1 MHARII
7 TGTLQTIL
15 RVLGMGHDILTAV
28 TAPRVHTQL
37 LPDLVDI
44 ENHTYF
50 ADTPTVTINLPLSTR
65 AFLAGHGHTLVPQG
79 GFAVVQVITVDPD
92 TSLIEAVSDPRKDG
106 RPAGWS

>member
-1 MHARII
+1 MYVRII

-28 TAPRVHTQL
+28 VAPRVHTQL

-50 ADTPTVTINLPLSTR
+50 ADTPTVAINLPISTR
-65 AFLAGHGHTLVPQG
+65 AFLTSHGHTLVPQG
-79 GFAVVQVITVDPD
+79 GFANVQVVTVDPD